1 MATSGSG
8 IGQFSR
14 HELMVR
20 GRKQETGVALAIVLW
35 LVTALSMMAAGLASL
50 SRDEVSSAA
59 TNSLLAKS
67 FYLGKGVARVVML
80 DRRLAAQADF
90 GMQPNSDSSAT
101 PGLFSARYSIGGV
114 AVSATV
120 FPASGFLSVSG
131 AEGGVWAE
139 YLLGVG
145 GLDATAASQLL
156 TNMSV
161 TRPGGGR
168 DDGSVITVDTSTFG
182 GLSRAYGSRGTGG
195 TFYVE
200 TLLGADGMTRDLYDS
215 IKRNISPL
223 RHAGTFNPA
232 FAPVE
237 IQAALGMTDESVENQ
252 TDVSGG
258 NYFCVE
264 VVMEFGGDDAFA
276 QRIWVDT
283 AGGAD
288 GALRF
293 VRVER
298 PVAVSALG

>member
-1 MATSGSG
+1 
-8 IGQFSR
+8 
-14 HELMVR
+14 MVR
-20 GRKQETGVALAIVLW
+20 GEKQQTGVALAIVLW
-35 LVTALSMMAAGLASL
+35 LVAALSMMAAGLASL

-59 TNSLLAKS
+59 TGSLLSKS
-67 FYLGKGVARVVML
+67 FYLGKGVARVIML
-80 DRRLAAQADF
+80 DRRIAAQLDSGA
-90 GMQPNSDSSAT
+90 QSNSDST
-101 PGLFSARYSIGGV
+101 TKPGLFSARYTVDGV

-131 AEGGVWAE
+131 AEGGVWAD
-139 YLLGVG
+139 YLLGVA
-145 GLDATAASQLL
+145 GLDETAASQLL
-156 TNMSV
+156 TNMSLTPV
-161 TRPGGGR
+161 GGGR

-200 TLLGADGMTRDLYDS
+200 TLLSVEGMTRELYDS
-215 IKRNISPL
+215 IKRNIAPF

-232 FAPVE
+232 FAPTE
-237 IQAALGMTDESVENQ
+237 IQAVLGMTDEPLENQ
-252 TDVSGG
+252 TDVTGG

-264 VVMEFGGDDAFA
+264 VVMKFAGDDAFA

-298 PVAVSALG
+298 PVAVSVLG

>member
-1 MATSGSG
+1 
-8 IGQFSR
+8 
-14 HELMVR
+14 MVR

-35 LVTALSMMAAGLASL
+35 LVAALSMMAAGLASL

-80 DRRLAAQADF
+80 DRRLAAQSNS
-90 GMQPNSDSSAT
+90 GSQLNSDSATT
-101 PGLFSARYSIGGV
+101 PGLFSARYAIDGV
-114 AVSATV
+114 AISATV
-120 FPASGFLSVSG
+120 FPANGFLSVSG
-131 AEGGVWAE
+131 AEVGVWAE

-145 GLDATAASQLL
+145 GLDATTASQLL
-156 TNMSV
+156 ENMAV
-161 TRPGGGR
+161 TPVAGGR

-195 TFYVE
+195 IFYVE
-200 TLLGADGMTRDLYDS
+200 TLLGAEGMTRDLYDS
-215 IKRNISPL
+215 IKRDIAPF
-223 RHAGTFNPA
+223 RHTGTFNPA
-232 FAPVE
+232 LAPAD
-237 IQAALGMTDESVENQ
+237 IQAALGLTEAPLENQ
-252 TDVSGG
+252 AEAAGG

-264 VVMEFGGDDAFA
+264 VVMEFGGNEAFA

-283 AGGAD
+283 AGGAE

-298 PVAVSALG
+298 PVAVVALG

>member
-8 IGQFSR
+8 IGQFSG

-35 LVTALSMMAAGLASL
+35 LVAALSMMAAGLASL

-80 DRRLAAQADF
+80 DRRLAAKS
-90 GMQPNSDSSAT
+90 NSGSQSNSGSSNT
-101 PGLFSARYSIGGV
+101 SGLFSARYAIDGV
-114 AVSATV
+114 AISATV
-120 FPASGFLSVSG
+120 FPANGFLSVSG
-131 AEGGVWAE
+131 AEVGVWAE

-156 TNMSV
+156 ENMAV
-161 TRPGGGR
+161 TPVAGGR

-200 TLLGADGMTRDLYDS
+200 TLLGAEGMTRDLYDS
-215 IKRNISPL
+215 IKRNIAPF
-223 RHAGTFNPA
+223 RHTGTFNPA
-232 FAPVE
+232 LAPAD
-237 IQAALGMTDESVENQ
+237 IQAALSLTEAPLENQ
-252 TDVSGG
+252 AEAAGG

-264 VVMEFGGDDAFA
+264 VIMEFGGNEAFA

-283 AGGAD
+283 AGGTE